1 MKSKTS
7 KGNMPKV
14 RKSKSL
20 KVGYC
25 MKLAGIGLF
34 KNRVMSLTSIFVL
47 FSCLIILG
55 SFFLVMQNIDYNL
68 EKIDGFNKV
77 VLFVDKKATAFETA
91 EIKDQLL
98 TISSVEEVEF
108 ISKEV
113 ALEEQVSQYSEA
125 EFLMQSYK
133 ENNPLKDSYVITYKP
148 GTNVQTLIMNIE
160 NTVSESL
167 ISKLSANV
175 ELANQIQNIKNA
187 ISIVFT
193 WLLVLMLLVSLLL
206 IMNTIKLSV
215 FSRRHEIALMR
226 YIGATNA
233 FISVPFLIE
242 GLAIGLASAVI
253 AYPVQFLINKY
264 FILGLVDQFKIISVM
279 PFGEVSRILAI
290 GFAVIGICTGF
301 LGSYISLKR
310 YNQEN
315 S

>member
-1 MKSKTS
+1 MKSKS
-7 KGNMPKV
+7 AKSNMPKV
-14 RKSKSL
+14 RKNKSL

-34 KNRVMSLTSIFVL
+34 KNRVMSLTSVFVL

-91 EIKDQLL
+91 EIKDQLF

-108 ISKEV
+108 ISKEE

-242 GLAIGLASAVI
+242 GLTMGLVSAII

-279 PFGEVSRILAI
+279 PFGEVSKIMAI